1 MAEGGL
7 RAPGCFISNAGN
19 PSETSRSWHEWLEQF
34 NFYMLATE
42 KSTKGGEIQ
51 VAILLTL
58 LGPQGQ
64 EIFRT
69 FNLPEEDRKDIEKV
83 KEAFTRHFTPQVKII
98 YERYK
103 FHNRTQLPGESFDNF
118 LTALRGLLSTC
129 NIHADEQNSAL
140 IDRIVCGI
148 NSPEVREDIFNLD
161 GNPDLNKII
170 QLCRR
175 AEATKHYLTD
185 MKIDKENANINT
197 VQQPNHLAH
206 KNKNG
211 ARVNNCKYCKSSH
224 PKGACPAYGKECRN
238 CHKMNHFSIACMAS
252 QRKSAAKAAYELV
265 ETSGE
270 QNDITFTVNN
280 DKSRREWCITTRL
293 LGMATYLSKFCPNL
307 SDITTPLRELTK
319 KNATWSWSGTHD
331 ESLAQLKA
339 VVTSTP
345 ALRMFDPDLPI
356 VLSVDSSQFGMGAV
370 IMHNGQ
376 PIEFASCTLTD
387 TQKKY
392 AQIEKEYL
400 AVQFGLRR
408 FHQYIYGQHVVVE
421 TDHLPLIGI
430 MNKGLNDI
438 SPRLLRMRLR
448 NQLYDYTLVHKPGKA
463 LVLADTLSRAF
474 LADLCEDAEALS
486 SLDTE
491 QIHSVTS
498 GVLRNP
504 TFKDRLLSTVQ
515 SDSTLQILSSY
526 IRNGWPA
533 KRRMCIEPL
542 KPFWAARYD
551 LTTHDGLILKNSQIV
566 IPVSMRKQVIDIIH
580 IGHLGVS
587 KCIEKAKN
595 SVYWPGYQGQIQ
607 DVVLSCA
614 TCQEN
619 VRANSQCAYEPYD
632 IPQYPMQSVSIDVF
646 HLAGKEYLVTVDRYS
661 KWPTCCELKNA
672 NSSSIVEI
680 LRRQF
685 LDFGRPEI
693 LVSDNASYF
702 TSFEFEQ
709 FLKEL
714 EIQHITSSPY
724 YSRSNGLAERMNQ
737 TIKSSLKKAHESN
750 QTLFDVLA
758 SLRST
763 PLGGK
768 LPSPSVLL
776 QSRNLRNNLQ
786 FMPQQL
792 KLQKVDINLIEK
804 AFRERQSQDMFNT
817 SPARRPIEMCVGMR
831 VWCQLGHRRWVD
843 GVIIRRAET
852 PRSFYVNIGKGRV
865 FRRNIKFLRPYK
877 EAPTTLQSLQ
887 LENITMRNFMAVE
900 HRPAQGVDHN
910 DTRSEATQPLTS
922 SDTSQSSHT
931 THQPSSNYQS
941 LPSAQTHTTR
951 SGRIS
956 KPPVRYPQP
965 EN

>member
-1 MAEGGL
+1 MK
-7 RAPGCFISNAGN
+7 
-19 PSETSRSWHEWLEQF
+19 T
-34 NFYMLATE
+34 
-42 KSTKGGEIQ
+42 
-51 VAILLTL
+51 
-58 LGPQGQ
+58 
-64 EIFRT
+64 
-69 FNLPEEDRKDIEKV
+69 
-83 KEAFTRHFTPQVKII
+83 I

-118 LTALRGLLSTC
+118 LTALCGLLSTC

-148 NSPEVREDIFNLD
+148 NSPEVREDIFNLN
-161 GNPDLNKII
+161 GNPDLNKVI

-238 CHKMNHFSIACMAS
+238 CHKMNHFSIACMAP

-280 DKSRREWCITTRL
+280 DKSRREWCITARCNEKPLHLKVDTGASCNVMPKGIFDSLLVHTPLQKYGKSLVSFSNHELDVLGKVTLLVDVSARFVPLDFVIVSSSAGQKTLLGLPSAMELGLVNVSNTVSDDLAKAYPDVFSGLGCLPCKHALQLKENAKPVIQSARRVPFRLRNKLKDTLQKMESQGTIAKVKQATDWVHPIVNVLKPNGSLRICLDPTQLNKCLRREHFALPTASEIFAKLSKSRVFTTLDATSGFLQLELDEDSSLLTTFATPFGRYRFLRLPYGISSSPEIFCRTVSELFEDIKGVECYVDDLLIHAPTMAEHDAILKSVLERCREKNLRLNESKCTFRQKHIKYLGHIIGDGVIKPDPAKIKAVIDMPQPQNVEDVCRL
-293 LGMATYLSKFCPNL
+293 LGMAAYLSKFCPNL

-319 KNATWSWSGTHD
+319 KNATWSWSDTHD

-551 LTTHDGLILKNSQIV
+551 LTTHDGLILKNRQIV
-566 IPVSMRKQVIDIIH
+566 IPVSMRKQIIDIIH

-632 IPQYPMQSVSIDVF
+632 IP
-646 HLAGKEYLVTVDRYS
+646 
-661 KWPTCCELKNA
+661 
-672 NSSSIVEI
+672 
-680 LRRQF
+680 
-685 LDFGRPEI
+685 
-693 LVSDNASYF
+693 
-702 TSFEFEQ
+702 
-709 FLKEL
+709 
-714 EIQHITSSPY
+714 
-724 YSRSNGLAERMNQ
+724 
-737 TIKSSLKKAHESN
+737 
-750 QTLFDVLA
+750 
-758 SLRST
+758 
-763 PLGGK
+763 
-768 LPSPSVLL
+768 
-776 QSRNLRNNLQ
+776 
-786 FMPQQL
+786 
-792 KLQKVDINLIEK
+792 
-804 AFRERQSQDMFNT
+804 
-817 SPARRPIEMCVGMR
+817 
-831 VWCQLGHRRWVD
+831 
-843 GVIIRRAET
+843 
-852 PRSFYVNIGKGRV
+852 
-865 FRRNIKFLRPYK
+865 
-877 EAPTTLQSLQ
+877 
-887 LENITMRNFMAVE
+887 
-900 HRPAQGVDHN
+900 
-910 DTRSEATQPLTS
+910 
-922 SDTSQSSHT
+922 
-931 THQPSSNYQS
+931 
-941 LPSAQTHTTR
+941 
-951 SGRIS
+951 
-956 KPPVRYPQP
+956 
-965 EN
+965 